1 MKVQEQG
8 CYGIGS
14 GFVQVASWF
23 VADQKVWA
31 LNEGSCDGDSLLFSP
46 GKLCGFVID
55 PLQKAN
61 VRDQRFRIHN
71 GLFRGRDQRGQKNIL
86 QHRTLGQQAMIL
98 KHKSNFRIAK
108 TCETG
113 RIQLEN
119 IPAPEKHSPAGGG
132 LQATE
137 DVEES
142 ALPGTGWPHDRG
154 GISRCERKVDIRED
168 CQYSAGRGV
177 LLSKVG
183 DLKLQG

>member
-1 MKVQEQG
+1 MLRNRQWFRPG
-8 CYGIGS
+8 CQWVRRRPEGVGVES
-14 GFVQVASWF
+14 GLARWRLSAFLPRELSR
-23 VADQKVWA
+23 
-31 LNEGSCDGDSLLFSP
+31 
-46 GKLCGFVID
+46 FVID
-55 PLQKAN
+55 PLQKAH
-61 VRDQRFRIHN
+61 VRDKRFRIRN
-71 GLFRGRDQRGQKNIL
+71 RLFRGRDQRRQKNIL

-108 TCETG
+108 TREFD

-119 IPAPEKHSPAGGG
+119 IPFPQKHSPAGGG

-142 ALPGTGWPHDRG
+142 ALSCAGRSHDRG
-154 GISRCERKVDIRED
+154 GISRCERKVDIRKD
-168 CQYSAGRGV
+168 CQYSTRRGV